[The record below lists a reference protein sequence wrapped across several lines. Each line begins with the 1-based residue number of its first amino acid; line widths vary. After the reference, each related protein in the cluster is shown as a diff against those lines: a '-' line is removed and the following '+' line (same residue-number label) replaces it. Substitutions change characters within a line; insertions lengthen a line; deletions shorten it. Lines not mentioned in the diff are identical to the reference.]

1 MQQILFFLIRNKN
14 FLLFLGL
21 FIISIALT
29 IQSHSYHKNK
39 FINSSNF
46 VSGCIYSFKSSVTDY
61 FHLKKENKLLHDENV
76 RIREQLESFKDLVFD
91 TNIDT
96 SFLAPKYKF
105 ISATIINN
113 SYFKSKNRITI
124 NKGLRDTINIDMGV
138 VSSKGLVGIIENV
151 SSNYATILSI
161 LNTNSQIN
169 TKLKNSN
176 HFGTLLWDTKDPNI
190 VQLIDIPRLA
200 PVFVGDTVTTGGM
213 STIFPKG
220 ILIGTIKDYYI
231 NQDKNSYTLNIKLF
245 NDMTN
250 LEHVYIIE
258 SFDSEEI
265 KMLENKV
272 DDAK

>member
-14 FLLFLGL
+14 FLLFIGL

-29 IQSHSYHKNK
+29 VQSHSYHKNK

-46 VSGCIYSFKSSVTDY
+46 VSGGIYSFKSSVTDY

-76 RIREQLESFKDLVFD
+76 RIREQLESFKDLVID

-96 SFLAPKYKF
+96 TFLAPKYKF

-113 SYFKSKNRITI
+113 SYSKSKNRITI
-124 NKGLRDTINIDMGV
+124 NKGIRDTINIDLGV
-138 VSSKGLVGIIENV
+138 ISSKGLVGIIENV
-151 SSNYATILSI
+151 SSNYATVLSI

-176 HFGTLLWDTKDPNI
+176 HFGTLLWDTKDPNT

-258 SFDSEEI
+258 SIDSEEI